1 MTTLEQIAALAN
13 AGFTKAEIVAMVTPV
28 APKKEEPAPKKEE
41 PAPKKEE
48 PAPAQAPQPNDRMMD
63 ETRKLFDALGMR
75 LDALTGAIQT
85 SNLNSGAGTTE
96 ETVDSILASIINPKG
111 GE

>member
-13 AGFTKAEIVAMVTPV
+13 AGFTKAEIMAMATQAPK
-28 APKKEEPAPKKEE
+28 AEPQEPKKEEPAPKKEE
-41 PAPKKEE
+41 PT
-48 PAPAQAPQPNDRMMD
+48 PAQAPQPNDRMMD
-63 ETRKLFDALGMR
+63 ETKKLFDALGMR

-85 SNLNSGAGTTE
+85 GNLNSGAGTTE
-96 ETVDSILASIINPKG
+96 ETVDTILASIINPKG

>member
-13 AGFTKAEIVAMVTPV
+13 AGFSKAEIMAMVTPV

-48 PAPAQAPQPNDRMMD
+48 PAPQPNDRMMD
-63 ETRKLFDALGMR
+63 ETKKLFDALGMR
-75 LDALTGAIQT
+75 IDALTGAIQT
-85 SNLNSGAGTTE
+85 GNLNSGAGTPE